1 MTFKSVSKKVN
12 KAVLGIT
19 LESEF
24 VKEGNSLDDDMQ
36 STFSA
41 FSVGQDSLLEIEDED
56 EDEDDDDVHKKSAE
70 ESGAVV

>member
-41 FSVGQDSLLEIEDED
+41 FSVGQNSLLEIEDED
-56 EDEDDDDVHKKSAE
+56 EDDDDDDDKKSAE
-70 ESGAVV
+70 QSGAVV

>member
-1 MTFKSVSKKVN
+1 MTFQCVSKKVN

-24 VKEGNSLDDDMQ
+24 IKEGNSLDDDMQ

-41 FSVGQDSLLEIEDED
+41 FSVGQNSLLEINEE
-56 EDEDDDDVHKKSAE
+56 EDDDE
-70 ESGAVV
+70 NESSQQQQPGVAAV